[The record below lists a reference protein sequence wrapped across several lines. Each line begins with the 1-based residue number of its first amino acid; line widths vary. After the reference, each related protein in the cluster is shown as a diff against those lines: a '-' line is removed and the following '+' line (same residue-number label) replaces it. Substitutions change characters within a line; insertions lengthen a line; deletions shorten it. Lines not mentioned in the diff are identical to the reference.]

1 MWRNAHHLH
10 SAEQAAHIGVASSV
24 EWLNITYNDPTVK
37 RKVEALCGKPIGL
50 LEAIRRGGVGSPRM
64 VLVAADHG
72 LLEPFDREEDRRF
85 FSMEVRSEGVLLRC
99 RSRLETLGLPLGTG
113 TLKELVLE
121 VPGGRPYADLNI
133 ALANGAGLQL
143 QLASEHWGTVS
154 KMLRKALPE
163 GRFRTKA
170 RMM

>member
-1 MWRNAHHLH
+1 M
-10 SAEQAAHIGVASSV
+10 HIGVYPSV

-50 LEAIRRGGVGSPRM
+50 LEAIRRGGAGSPRM

-85 FSMEVRSEGVLLRC
+85 FSIEARTEGVLLRC

-113 TLKELVLE
+113 SLQELVLE
-121 VPGGRPYADLNI
+121 VPGGRPFADLSI
-133 ALANGAGLQL
+133 LLVGGAALRLQL
-143 QLASEHWGTVS
+143 SSEHWGSVS

-170 RMM
+170 RLL